1 MEGQVHWMEAVVE
14 VAARARVRPSVAAE
28 AVRSVAA
35 VAVRHSSVAAAR
47 RRLQP

>member
-1 MEGQVHWMEAVVE
+1 MVAAVE
-14 VAARARVRPSVAAE
+14 VAARARVRPSVAA
-28 AVRSVAA
+28 VVVLCVAA